1 MTSLTTTPIDEIVA
15 LLRTRLDPVT
25 DATAAGGA
33 PVVVRSDYDLNGGG
47 PGMLG
52 RELAPAAVLAPL
64 IERDGE
70 LMFVLT
76 ERAGHLKRHAGQVS
90 FPGGRVDAVD
100 PNLAATS
107 LREAHEEIGL
117 APSQVE
123 LIGSFDA
130 YETVTGFAVTPFVGL
145 VRGPFTPVPD
155 PDEVADVFE
164 APFAFLMNPVNH
176 RRAWREWNGERR
188 YFYDMTY
195 QDRHIWGATAGMLKC
210 LYDRLYGDA
219 S

>member
-1 MTSLTTTPIDEIVA
+1 VTLLTATSMDDVIA
-15 LLRTRLDPVT
+15 LLRSRLDPVEHAVQV
-25 DATAAGGA
+25 DGA
-33 PVVVRSDYDLNGGG
+33 PVAARSDFDLNGGG
-47 PGMLG
+47 PGELG
-52 RELAPAAVLAPL
+52 RTLAPAAVLAPL

-76 ERAGHLKRHAGQVS
+76 ERAEHLKRHAGQVS
-90 FPGGRVDAVD
+90 FPGGRVDASD
-100 PNLAATS
+100 PNPAAAA

-117 APSQVE
+117 APAQVE
-123 LIGSFDA
+123 LIGAFDA
-130 YETVTGFAVTPFVGL
+130 YETITGFAITPFVGV
-145 VRGPFTPVPD
+145 VRGPFVPVPD